1 VRIEHALANHLSP
14 EGSTS
19 VRLPPS
25 HAGRFRQDR
34 RLQKKFAVAML
45 CDCVVSVLMIL
56 DFKPV
61 EFDWC
66 VQDKDVSTYL
76 RKLSLLDIVLLS
88 EVAVPNILLNH

>member
-1 VRIEHALANHLSP
+1 
-14 EGSTS
+14 
-19 VRLPPS
+19 
-25 HAGRFRQDR
+25 
-34 RLQKKFAVAML
+34 ML

>member
-1 VRIEHALANHLSP
+1 MLDASGRIGVCKTNSP
-14 EGSTS
+14 
-19 VRLPPS
+19 LPS
-25 HAGRFRQDR
+25 KD
-34 RLQKKFAVAML
+34 LLL

-61 EFDWC
+61 ESDWC

-88 EVAVPNILLNH
+88 EVSVPMNH